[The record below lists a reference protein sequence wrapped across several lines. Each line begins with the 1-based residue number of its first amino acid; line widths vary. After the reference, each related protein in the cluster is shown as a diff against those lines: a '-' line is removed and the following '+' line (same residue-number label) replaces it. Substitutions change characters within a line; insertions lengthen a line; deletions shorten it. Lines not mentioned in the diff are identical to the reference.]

1 MGGPYG
7 VRVKGKK
14 QTKGR
19 GLYGQKRNCLANI
32 QQAIEKEVDGGEG
45 CDSHLAVIL
54 DAVGGYYSER
64 VKKIV
69 TMNSAYVIIQK
80 DTRSRYEEELNGML
94 EAAKGLIE
102 NIKEWREAILTNVD
116 LRAAE
121 FAAKEAKRTMGLS

>member
-1 MGGPYG
+1 MRTLSY
-7 VRVKGKK
+7 KK
-14 QTKGR
+14 KYLCFPKNHEQDICWLDIVPT
-19 GLYGQKRNCLANI
+19 GLVLALNSLPR
-32 QQAIEKEVDGGEG
+32 IEGFVF
-45 CDSHLAVIL
+45 
-54 DAVGGYYSER
+54 
-64 VKKIV
+64 
-69 TMNSAYVIIQK
+69 K

>member
-32 QQAIEKEVDGGEG
+32 QQAIEKEENGGEG
-45 CDSHLAVIL
+45 CKGYYLAIIL

-80 DTRSRYEEELNGML
+80 EIFMFS
-94 EAAKGLIE
+94 
-102 NIKEWREAILTNVD
+102 
-116 LRAAE
+116 
-121 FAAKEAKRTMGLS
+121 